1 MIEFEAAG
9 SSRTSTSYRPQSP
22 SPSARSRTTIKS
34 HQSVG
39 SRTYL
44 VHNHPS
50 GDPTPSHAD
59 IEMTKAIVEVARPL
73 GIAVHDHLIVGK
85 DGHASLR
92 ALKLM

>member
-50 GDPTPSHAD
+50 GDPTRSQAD
-59 IEMTKAIVEVARPL
+59 IQMTKAIIDIATPL
-73 GIAVHDHLIVGK
+73 GISVHDHIIVGK
-85 DGHASLR
+85 NGHASMKGLR
-92 ALKLM
+92 LI